1 MSTQLSPRE
10 KVLAGV
16 VGGIVGLFISI
27 FLISYFFRNHAALK
41 SDLETKQAT
50 LQALQGLLTD
60 APLWQERDA
69 WLNAHQPKLDNQ
81 DRATVRLLD
90 EVDEVAKK
98 HVVTITQP
106 QHGLAVH
113 KPEYTGVTVS
123 VEAKA
128 DWKNLVDFL
137 YELQGPEKFIVCEN
151 ADLQID
157 PADKTRMEA
166 KLMVAKWYAPK

>member
-1 MSTQLSPRE
+1 M
-10 KVLAGV
+10 
-16 VGGIVGLFISI
+16 
-27 FLISYFFRNHAALK
+27 K

-106 QHGLAVH
+106 QHGLLAVH
-113 KPEYTGVTVS
+113 WNPRPHRRRQASKL
-123 VEAKA
+123 KA

-137 YELQGPEKFIVCEN
+137 YELHGPEKFIVGEN
-151 ADLQID
+151 ADLPRSI
-157 PADKTRMEA
+157 PRTSTRMEA
-166 KLMVAKWYAPK
+166 KLMVAKWYAPR